1 VPVPG
6 GKFPCPCC
14 AHFGIRQVMSGGQRQ
29 EPLALLGLRLAE
41 TEHVTLLPPNG
52 CTGPYSGSVVAP
64 GHGMLIF
71 DGDCGFCTSSA
82 EWISRGWSP
91 GFEAVAWQ
99 HLGTDRLKS
108 LGLTI
113 RDTEGAAWW
122 VDDTGGL
129 FRGHRAIAKGLHSCR
144 GWKGTL
150 GAALDLP
157 PLSWFSAAIYPVV
170 ARYRYR
176 LPGGTAACRVTP
188 PSTPNAE

>member
-1 VPVPG
+1 VHSWGDGLLV
-6 GKFPCPCC
+6 
-14 AHFGIRQVMSGGQRQ
+14 RNMS
-29 EPLALLGLRLAE
+29 
-41 TEHVTLLPPNG
+41 TLLPPNG
-52 CTGPYSGSVVAP
+52 RSGPYPGFVVP

-82 EWISRGWSP
+82 EWIPRGWGP

-113 RDTEGAAWW
+113 RDTQEAAWW

-129 FRGHRAIAKGLHSCR
+129 FRGHRAIAKGLHTCR
-144 GWKGTL
+144 GWKATL

-170 ARYRYR
+170 VRYR
-176 LPGGTAACRVTP
+176 LPGGKSACSVNPPFNAQRRIAARPITTRRGRRTRNRRSAHP
-188 PSTPNAE
+188 WHR